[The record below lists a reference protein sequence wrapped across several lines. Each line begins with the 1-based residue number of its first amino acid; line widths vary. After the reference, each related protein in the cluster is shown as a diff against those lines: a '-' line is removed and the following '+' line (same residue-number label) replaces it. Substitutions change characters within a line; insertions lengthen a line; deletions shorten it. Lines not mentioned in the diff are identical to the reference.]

1 MRANIT
7 VLSEKSDLY
16 IAAHDAATGA
26 LIIGEECPNI
36 LEDIRVRAYKWKLRG
51 MGYTVAAHIAG
62 RGQGARNIAD
72 RAKQRAAEEEHAAK
86 ASERIARY
94 SGHWAKTCG
103 VKAGAAGTSARLI
116 GFWQDLVGYYL
127 SDSGTVWSV
136 TQQGRCW
143 TNEGSEAYFRES
155 FAAGRYRGDLLP
167 QEGGAA

>member
-7 VLSEKSDLY
+7 VLSEDGQLY
-16 IAAHDAATGA
+16 ITARDAATGRI
-26 LIIGEECPNI
+26 IIGEECPNI
-36 LEDIRVRAYKWKLRG
+36 LEDIRIRAYKVQLRA
-51 MGYTVAAHIAG
+51 MGYTVAARIAG

-72 RAKQRAAEEEHAAK
+72 RAKQRAAEEHAAK

-94 SGHWAKTCG
+94 SGHWAKTCD

-116 GFWQDLVGYYL
+116 GFWQDLVGYYV
-127 SDSGTVWSV
+127 SDAGTVWSV

-143 TNEGSEAYFRES
+143 TNEGSEAYFREH